1 MGASRVPDPSAPR
14 EEPVGHR
21 KWWPTGLLAGS
32 LVSLLVAGSITLGS
46 GVEDRGAHVVE
57 VNARQSASASVDH
70 LVDAPTQRL
79 DEQKDPAP
87 GAPRLTTPDRLES
100 QTDANEEPVV
110 EPTHVTIPALNV
122 DTTVVTVGLDEE
134 RAVEVPENID
144 IVGWYEHAA
153 APGSQAGSA
162 VLVGHRDGS
171 GGRKGAFYSIGNLEI
186 GERVE
191 VATEFGSAVQ
201 YEVVSRELIDNR
213 DFDANAARLF
223 AVDGSPR
230 LTLITC
236 GGLYDRKNGGYQAN
250 VVVTAEP
257 ILLEGVSN
265 PAVGVRSQ
273 REGQGV

>member
-1 MGASRVPDPSAPR
+1 M
-14 EEPVGHR
+14 
-21 KWWPTGLLAGS
+21 
-32 LVSLLVAGSITLGS
+32 I
-46 GVEDRGAHVVE
+46 
-57 VNARQSASASVDH
+57 
-70 LVDAPTQRL
+70 
-79 DEQKDPAP
+79 
-87 GAPRLTTPDRLES
+87 TPDRLES
-100 QTDANEEPVV
+100 QTDANEVAVV

-171 GGRKGAFYSIGNLEI
+171 GGTRGAFYSIGNLEI

-191 VATEFGSAVQ
+191 VATEFGSALQ

-250 VVVTAEP
+250 IVVTAEP
-257 ILLEGVSN
+257 ILHEGVSG
-265 PAVGVRSQ
+265 PSAGVLSE

>member
-1 MGASRVPDPSAPR
+1 VGASRVPDPSAPR

-21 KWWPTGLLAGS
+21 KWWPTGLLAAS
-32 LVSLLVAGSITLGS
+32 LVSLFVVGTITLGS
-46 GVEDRGAHVVE
+46 GVEDRGAHVIQI
-57 VNARQSASASVDH
+57 NARHSESTSADH
-70 LVDAPTQRL
+70 LVDAPTKQL
-79 DEQKDPAP
+79 DGQKDRAT
-87 GAPRLTTPDRLES
+87 GAPRVTTPDQLES
-100 QTDANEEPVV
+100 QTDANEEPVL

-122 DTTVVTVGLDEE
+122 DTTVVTVGLDVD

-191 VATEFGSAVQ
+191 VVTEFGTAVQ
-201 YEVVSRELIDNR
+201 YEVVSRELIDNS

-236 GGLYDRKNGGYQAN
+236 GGLYDRTNGGYQAN

-257 ILLEGVSN
+257 ILFERVSI
-265 PAVGVRSQ
+265 PSASVRSR
-273 REGQGV
+273 REGKGV

>member
-1 MGASRVPDPSAPR
+1 M
-14 EEPVGHR
+14 GHR
-21 KWWPTGLLAGS
+21 KWWPTGLLAAS
-32 LVSLLVAGSITLGS
+32 LVSLLVVGTITLGS
-46 GVEDRGAHVVE
+46 GVEDRGAHVIE
-57 VNARQSASASVDH
+57 INARHSESASADH
-70 LVDAPTQRL
+70 LVDAPTQQL
-79 DEQKDPAP
+79 DGQKDPAT
-87 GAPRLTTPDRLES
+87 GAPRVTAPDRLES
-100 QTDANEEPVV
+100 QTDANEETVL

-122 DTTVVTVGLDEE
+122 DTTVVTVGLDVD

-191 VATEFGSAVQ
+191 VVTDFGAAVQ
-201 YEVVSRELIDNR
+201 YEVVSRELIDNS

-257 ILLEGVSN
+257 ILF
-265 PAVGVRSQ
+265 
-273 REGQGV
+273 

>member
-1 MGASRVPDPSAPR
+1 MRAPSVAEPSAPR
-14 EEPVGHR
+14 GERGGHR
-21 KWWPTGLLAGS
+21 KWWPIGLLAVS
-32 LVSLLVAGSITLGS
+32 LVSLLVAGTIALSS
-46 GVEDRGAHVVE
+46 GVEDRGSYVIE
-57 VNARQSASASVDH
+57 VNARHSASASADH
-70 LVDAPTQRL
+70 LVEAPTQRL
-79 DEQKDPAP
+79 DEDQDSAP
-87 GAPRLTTPDRLES
+87 GAPRLEPPDRLES
-100 QTDANEEPVV
+100 QGDVDVAPVTEPNR
-110 EPTHVTIPALNV
+110 VTIAALNV
-122 DTTVVTVGLDEE
+122 DTTVVTVGLDED

-153 APGSQAGSA
+153 TPGSHTGSA

-191 VATEFGSAVQ
+191 VATESGAAVQ
-201 YEVVSRELIDNR
+201 YEVVSRELIDNS

-250 VVVTAEP
+250 IVVTAEP
-257 ILLEGVSN
+257 ILHEGVSG
-265 PAVGVRSQ
+265 PSAGVLSE